1 MPKRVLLAGLFH
13 ETHTFL
19 EGLTPWPD
27 WQVRRGQELLATEAD
42 GSPLGAVV
50 EFGRQNDWQLLPTI
64 DVRATPSAT
73 AADDVVER
81 FWDELR
87 QRAEPELA
95 AGIDGI
101 YLVLHGAMCSQSL
114 PDVEGEILERLSR
127 LPGTRGVPVCGVL
140 DLHCNHTPRM
150 AQYSQGLVAY
160 RHNPHTDAAE
170 AATDGAR
177 LLHRLMYT
185 APVGRISNPSVTKL
199 PATVFEQP
207 PIVWPPTGVAT
218 ADEPMRTL
226 EALARQIEKE
236 HPDILAVN
244 VFAGYSFAD
253 LPETG
258 PSFSAVT
265 IGDVETARRELR
277 RLSQYAVEHRREGNV
292 VNPPIDDVM
301 PRVLAHRQG
310 PVAIVEPSDN
320 IGGGAPGDCTGVLR
334 ALLKYRVDNSAVV
347 INDPGSVRQ
356 CHAAR
361 PGARLKLSIGG
372 KSSPLSG
379 GPVELEVELLSASDG
394 RFELEDRHSH
404 LASMC
409 GVHIDMGLSAVVRHR
424 ASANG
429 PGIRILLT
437 TRKTPPFDLGQL
449 RSQGIVPEELLVIG
463 VKAAVAHRRAY
474 DPITKASYTVE
485 TPGPC
490 SSDLRTFPYR
500 RIRRPIFP
508 LDDA

>member
-1 MPKRVLLAGLFH
+1 MPKRILLAGLFH

-19 EGLTPWPD
+19 EGVTPWD
-27 WQVRRGQELLATEAD
+27 QWQVRRGGELLETEGD

-50 EFGRQNDWQLLPTI
+50 QFGRQNGWQLLPTI
-64 DVRATPSAT
+64 DIRATPSGT

-95 AGIDGI
+95 AGVDGI
-101 YLVLHGAMCSQSL
+101 YLVLHGAMCSESF

-127 LPGTRGVPVCGVL
+127 LAGTENVPVCGVL

-150 AQYSQGLVAY
+150 AQYSHGLVAY

-170 AATDGAR
+170 AAADGASLLDR
-177 LLHRLMYT
+177 LLQTGAR
-185 APVGRISNPSVTKL
+185 PV
-199 PATVFEQP
+199 TVFEQP

-218 ADEPMRTL
+218 ADEPMHTL
-226 EALARQIEKE
+226 EALAREIERS
-236 HPDILAVN
+236 HDDILAVN

-265 IGDVETARRELR
+265 VGDVEVARRELR
-277 RLSQYAVEHRREGNV
+277 RLSDYALQHRREGNV
-292 VNPPIDDVM
+292 VNPPIDAVM
-301 PRVLAHRQG
+301 PQVLAHRQG

-320 IGGGAPGDCTGVLR
+320 IGGGAPGDGTGVLR
-334 ALLKYRVDNSAVV
+334 ALLKYRVENSAVV
-347 INDPGSVRQ
+347 INDPPSVAQ

-361 PGARLKLSIGG
+361 PGTRLKLAIGG
-372 KSSPLSG
+372 KSSPMDP
-379 GPVELEVELLSASDG
+379 GPVELEVELLSTSDG

-404 LASMC
+404 LASMY
-409 GVHIDMGLSAVVRHR
+409 GVHIDMGPSAVVGHR
-424 ASANG
+424 LSAQG

-437 TRKTPPFDLGQL
+437 THKMPPFDLGQL
-449 RSQGIVPEELLVIG
+449 RSQRIVPEELLVIG

-490 SSDLRTFPYR
+490 SSDLRTFPFR
-500 RIRRPIFP
+500 RIRRPVFP
-508 LDDA
+508 LDEV